1 MALNILSR
9 SPPPPNVSYLLMML
23 LSSIGGSV
31 GLARIPISCIS
42 LDLDLYRILCPA
54 GFSELS
60 YSGRGSFDILE

>member
-1 MALNILSR
+1 
-9 SPPPPNVSYLLMML
+9 MMP
-23 LSSIGGSV
+23 LSSVGGSV